1 MGLHLICG
9 NECRDAFA
17 EYARLSFELFGD
29 RVKHWITF
37 NEIHTFASAGYFS
50 GEHAPGRCSPQY
62 GNCTAGDSLTEPY
75 IVAHNALNAH
85 ALAVSIYRSEFKVGN
100 LLSTI
105 QFSPW

>member
-1 MGLHLICG
+1 MCG
-9 NECRDAFA
+9 FECRDAFA

-37 NEIHTFASAGYFS
+37 NEIHSFASAGYFS

-85 ALAVSIYRSEFKVGN
+85 ALAVSIYRSEFKVLGS
-100 LLSTI
+100 LLNTI
-105 QFSPW
+105 QI